1 MECDA
6 AILLS
11 VSQVPAGH
19 RLVWRRSEPGEPSH
33 SSVLS
38 AQRRDPFNFGHSLG
52 ADAEIAKLRSLK
64 RANTTKTLLII
75 VVNRM
80 LWVSLRDCHL
90 YVALCVRVSPHS
102 STPCSSP
109 WPWPFP
115 TSP

>member
-11 VSQVPAGH
+11 VSQVPAGP
-19 RLVWRRSEPGEPSH
+19 RLVWRRSEPREPSH
-33 SSVLS
+33 SSVLSAQRSVLS
-38 AQRRDPFNFGHSLG
+38 AQRRDPFNFGHSLE

-90 YVALCVRVSPHS
+90 YAAL
-102 STPCSSP
+102 
-109 WPWPFP
+109 
-115 TSP
+115 